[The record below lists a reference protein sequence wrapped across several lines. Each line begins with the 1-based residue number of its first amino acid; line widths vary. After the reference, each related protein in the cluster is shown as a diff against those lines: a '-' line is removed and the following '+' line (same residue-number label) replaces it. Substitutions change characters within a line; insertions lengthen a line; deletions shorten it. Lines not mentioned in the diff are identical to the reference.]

1 MKISSPGCLPNLPD
15 CVWQVLLST
24 NSPALFSGVLMQNK
38 QGLESPG
45 VAGPVWSSH
54 LEVTIAPIDL
64 HLEVAHRDVLPPDFS
79 LSSA

>member
-1 MKISSPGCLPNLPD
+1 
-15 CVWQVLLST
+15 
-24 NSPALFSGVLMQNK
+24 MQNK

-64 HLEVAHRDVLPPDFS
+64 HLEVAHRDVLLPDFS